1 MLETVKTKVTTF
13 VADHPKISGA
23 AAGAATG
30 LGVVG
35 ALAVL
40 PFFVVAAA
48 VVGGAVGVHALT
60 KKEK

>member
-1 MLETVKTKVTTF
+1 MLETVKTSVKTF
-13 VADHPKISGA
+13 ATDHPKLTGA

>member
-1 MLETVKTKVTTF
+1 MLDTVKSSVKTF
-13 VADHPKISGA
+13 VADHPRLTGA

-30 LGVVG
+30 VGVIS

-40 PFFVVAAA
+40 PFVVVAAA